1 MGYKSIM
8 SKYVALSAIV
18 WALDKLMD
26 SANGLFVDFLILKR
40 DGLGPGNPI
49 TITTKS
55 TEGSALAIMG
65 VSKSDGTPV
74 DENHVFFNPF
84 VGQWRHSDYPRSG
97 TYTTLDRSKTF
108 VPIVATGRS
117 DTGMT
122 VTASA
127 DYLQRTQENLSRS
140 RKKPLQMPLE
150 AIAIWALRYE
160 ELEDE
165 TGPNDLMGRFL
176 DQYHVNGTE
185 RADLFAEIGSWP
197 QPLFETSRLDRDRLV
212 QHLLEI
218 APIEARNA
226 ALVSEDESAAEYL
239 PEGLVEYLRGSLLLP
254 DALLRQL
261 VTLIRAGKHIILTGP
276 PGTGKSTLAGRLASA
291 SEKYSSSFSLPASAG
306 NVFTTATADWTT
318 FDTLG
323 GYMPSASS
331 GSLSFQQGLFL
342 QALSENKWLV
352 IDELNRAD
360 VDKAFG
366 QLFTVLSGHSVVTPF
381 KEGANSIAIEFNR
394 SAPTSSYEASTG
406 RYVVGADWR
415 IIATMNTFDRN
426 LLFQL
431 SAAFVRRFAV
441 VHVGIPKPAELIEWI
456 EARALDPLELDMVA
470 KLIRVLHETRPL
482 GPAIWA
488 DLVDYMEMRSKHDF
502 GGAVEASPH
511 EAALADAII
520 AYVLPQLD
528 GLSREDLGAVEG
540 QLAEIFTSEIEQA
553 RLEQAFKEMF

>member
-1 MGYKSIM
+1 MT
-8 SKYVALSAIV
+8 KYIAFSAIV
-18 WALDKLMD
+18 WALEKLKY

-40 DGLGPGNPI
+40 DGLGPINPI

-55 TEGSALAIMG
+55 TEGSALALMG
-65 VSKSDGTPV
+65 ISKPDGKPV
-74 DENHVFFNPF
+74 DDNRVFFNPF

-108 VPIVATGRS
+108 VPIVTTGRS
-117 DTGMT
+117 DAGMT
-122 VTASA
+122 VTVAD
-127 DYLQRTQENLSRS
+127 DYLKRTQENLSRS
-140 RKKPLQMPLE
+140 RRKQLQVPLE

-160 ELEDE
+160 EFADDKGPTDLIGSFLE
-165 TGPNDLMGRFL
+165 R
-176 DQYHVNGTE
+176 YHMDGTE

-197 QPLFETSRLDRDRLV
+197 EPLFETARLDRDTLV
-212 QHLLEI
+212 KHLLEL
-218 APIEARNA
+218 APIEAASA
-226 ALVSEDESAAEYL
+226 ALVSEDESPAEYL

-306 NVFTTATADWTT
+306 NVFTTATADWST

-331 GSLSFQQGLFL
+331 GALSFQEGLFL
-342 QALSENKWLV
+342 QALRENKWLI

-366 QLFTVLSGHSVVTPF
+366 QLFTVLSGHSVITPF
-381 KEGANSIAIEFNR
+381 KEGPNNIAIEFNR
-394 SAPTSSYEASTG
+394 SSPTSSYEASTG
-406 RYVVGADWR
+406 RYIVGADWR

-441 VHVGIPKPAELIEWI
+441 VHVGIPEPEKLIEWI
-456 EARALDPLELDMVA
+456 EARALDPLELGMVA
-470 KLIRVLHETRPL
+470 KLIRILHETRAL

-502 GGAVEASPH
+502 GGAAEVFPQ
-511 EAALADAII
+511 EAAFTDAII

-528 GLSREDLGAVEG
+528 GLAREDLGVVEG
-540 QLAEIFTSEIEQA
+540 QLLGILTSEAETA
-553 RLEQAFKEMF
+553 RLQQAFKEMF